1 MHFFYSKLNSFSA
14 TKQKARIDAFY
25 KLEKATKPRV
35 VDQSLALGGDGA
47 AQRRLGNNVL
57 KLKNVSLKFENNRV
71 ILDDFSYDFNRGD
84 KIGIV
89 GANGVGYV

>member
-1 MHFFYSKLNSFSA
+1 LSA

-35 VDQSLALGGDGA
+35 VDPNLVLGSDGQP
-47 AQRRLGNNVL
+47 QRRLGNNVL
-57 KLKNVSLKFENNRV
+57 KLKNVSLKFGNNRV
-71 ILDDFSYDFNRGD
+71 ILDDFSYNFNRGD

-89 GANGVGYV
+89 GANGVGYVIA